1 MKAEYMKKTMIR
13 CGYFDVP
20 ARLATENDV
29 LPPLAPELTPRA
41 YKVYPYALQEL
52 YAEKHEVKSFR
63 TLELENDFLH
73 IRVLPELGGRLL
85 AFDKKANRELFFR
98 NTELTP
104 VMAGLTGAWMRLGC
118 EFNFPGSHSVTSNR
132 EISASVQE
140 NPDGSASILFGDVES
155 CSGMEWQIEL
165 RLAPNSAVIEQ
176 RSRYFNRSEYCNRG
190 YFWTNAKVEAPEDSE
205 FIFPPLQDEGMI
217 HPPMDVTRIHCF
229 KLPGD
234 NGVDLRENRNIVY
247 PLPLFFKDLRTP
259 FFGCREKK
267 ADAGII
273 HYAACGD
280 LPGRKIWT
288 PGVGEDAKPTAQG
301 GPDTFE
307 IQSGPLPLQTDFFYM
322 EPGTCA
328 EWTEYWLPFHGIGM
342 VRNASPECMIGEKDG
357 KFYLLALQEL
367 HNVTV
372 GNVTAEIL
380 KTGEVLPLTEIKSV
394 FGDGREILPELKRDP
409 VLPEYAPNDGHLEE
423 SSDEVLLQ
431 KARYQFSRG
440 ANVLACDYCRKVL
453 SHDRENSEA
462 TLLLGIDALK
472 RGKSLEAESY
482 LAIARKRNRRNSR
495 IDYYLG
501 LALFR
506 NGKLQEGEFYLERA
520 LPSAEMRLPAVK
532 QLAELL
538 IASGRPAEA
547 DARLRSAVCGRDGRL
562 CVRLENLPII
572 EFLLARHPEDAELR
586 NAVNLLSPDQDAA
599 QTEAGKFAGDSR
611 RMLHR
616 ILDRIRWGAEVES
629 WKKEY
634 LRRFPEEPIG
644 LFLFGGESEI
654 AKAETIDSAGV
665 FPDSTEV
672 FSLLNEVYK
681 KHPDSRILPYYLGVL
696 AASFEDWQEA
706 ERFWKASGTVY
717 ALRGLGLS
725 ALHRNDP
732 AEAAA
737 WYMKGVEQAKGCV
750 PYKYVYETS
759 LALRRSGDTV
769 QRKRLFAMIPKD
781 LLSYPQ
787 IMLAQMQYEYD
798 LGHDETL
805 LEQLTHGKFT
815 LFEGK
820 RDTVNLF
827 IGSHLRL
834 GDKAFADG
842 DYKSALEHFREAM
855 RYPLNLGVGRTV
867 GRADMAT
874 KLRICRTLAAMGEP
888 EKAKSAAQEY
898 IEEVERYSYQYVPLQ
913 TIRYEEDML
922 SEDRLLKENID
933 AEKELREIAK
943 S

>member
-1 MKAEYMKKTMIR
+1 MTKTIVR
-13 CGYFDVP
+13 YGNFDIP
-20 ARLATENDV
+20 ARLVSEEDA

-63 TLELENDFLH
+63 TLELENEFLH

-85 AFDKKANRELFFR
+85 AFDKQANRELFFR
-98 NTELTP
+98 NAELTP

-132 EISASVQE
+132 EVSAVARE
-140 NPDGSASILFGDVES
+140 NSDGSASILFGDVEF

-165 RLAPNSAVIEQ
+165 RLAPNASVIEQ
-176 RSRYFNRSEYCNRG
+176 HSRYFNRSEYCNRG
-190 YFWTNAKVEAPEDSE
+190 YFWTNAKIEAPEDSE
-205 FIFPPLQDEGMI
+205 FIFPPLQEEGMI
-217 HPPMDVTRIHCF
+217 HPPMDVTRIHSF
-229 KLPGD
+229 RLPGD

-267 ADAGII
+267 SDAGVI

-280 LPGRKIWT
+280 LPGRKVWT

-307 IQSGPLPLQTDFFYM
+307 LQSGPLPLQTDFFFM

-328 EWTEYWLPFHGIGM
+328 EWTEYWLPFHGIGV
-342 VRNASPECMIGEKDG
+342 VRNASPECMIGEKSG
-357 KFYLLALQEL
+357 KFYLLALREL
-367 HNVTV
+367 HDVTV
-372 GNVTAEIL
+372 CGKTAECMNP
-380 KTGEVLPLTEIKSV
+380 GEILPLPGIGKV
-394 FGDGREILPELKRDP
+394 FAGDREILPELKRDP
-409 VLPEYAPNDGHLEE
+409 VLPEYAPTSDDREYG
-423 SSDEVLLQ
+423 SDEELLQ

-440 ANVLACDYCRKVL
+440 ANALACDYCRKVL
-453 SHDRENSEA
+453 AHDRENSEA
-462 TLLLGIDALK
+462 NLLLGIDALK
-472 RGKSLEAESY
+472 RGKSVDAESF
-482 LAIARKRNRRNSR
+482 LTTARRRNRRNSR
-495 IDYYLG
+495 IDYFLG

-520 LPSAEMRLPAVK
+520 LPSAEMKLTAVK
-532 QLAELL
+532 TLAELL
-538 IASGRPAEA
+538 IADGRSAEA
-547 DARLRSAVCGRDGRL
+547 DARLKSAVYGRDGRL

-572 EFLLARHPEDAELR
+572 EFLLARHPEVPELR
-586 NAVNLLSPDQDAA
+586 HAAELLSPSCDAA
-599 QTEAGKFAGDSR
+599 RTEAAEFSGGSR

-616 ILDRIRWGAEVES
+616 ILDRARWGTEVES
-629 WKKEY
+629 WRKEY
-634 LRRFPEEPIG
+634 LRRFPDEPIG
-644 LFLFGGESEI
+644 LFLFGGEAGIE
-654 AKAETIDSAGV
+654 KAETLNPAGV

-672 FSLLNEVYK
+672 FDALNEIYE
-681 KHPDSRILPYYLGVL
+681 KHPQCRMLSYYLGVL
-696 AASFEDWQEA
+696 AASFEDWLEA

-725 ALHRNDP
+725 ALHRKEP
-732 AEAAA
+732 AEAAV
-737 WYMKGVEQAKGCV
+737 WYMKGVDQANGRV
-750 PYKYVYETS
+750 PYKYVYEAA

-769 QRKRLFAMIPKD
+769 QRKRLFEMIPQD
-781 LLSYPQ
+781 LFRYPQ
-787 IMLAQMQYEYD
+787 VILAQMQYEFD
-798 LGHDETL
+798 LEHDEAL

-834 GDKAFADG
+834 GDKAFSAG
-842 DYKSALEHFREAM
+842 DYDKALEHFREAM
-855 RYPLNLGVGRTV
+855 RYPLNLGVGRSV

-874 KLRICRTLAAMGEP
+874 KLRICRTLAAMGEA
-888 EKAKSAAQEY
+888 EKAKSTARGY
-898 IEEVERYSYQYVPLQ
+898 IEEVERYSYRYVPLQ

-922 SEDRLLKENID
+922 SEDRLLEENMA
-933 AEKELREIAK
+933 AEKALREIAEM
-943 S
+943 